1 MTAPPPDRTAAT
13 ATATAPSPRPHDEP
27 LAASKR
33 EALGPLE
40 ANAER
45 EEAIERKGAPAP
57 SAGAR
62 SPQEGLEPPPTE
74 AETPPSDEP
83 PSAVWDRRYA
93 AHPLSRQEAW
103 LTGWQHRLPGVRRA
117 LDIGCGDGW
126 ETAALLELGVDVTGI
141 DISAE
146 ALARCRRHSPR
157 ARHLLADVRAMPML
171 RDGEFDL
178 AVAQLSLHYFD
189 REDTRRALCEIAR
202 VLAPEGKL
210 IGCVNAEDDWHYG
223 APDDASSWALTPV
236 DGVAKQF
243 FTRAKLEE
251 VLTACFE
258 IEHLDKRTLSRYG
271 RPKSVWEFFCR
282 RKRDHGELDALPS
295 PALDA

>member
-13 ATATAPSPRPHDEP
+13 ATATAPSPRPHDDV
-27 LAASKR
+27 LGVSKR
-33 EALGPLE
+33 EAPGPLE

-62 SPQEGLEPPPTE
+62 SPQEALEPPPTE
-74 AETPPSDEP
+74 ADEPPSDEP

-146 ALARCRRHSPR
+146 
-157 ARHLLADVRAMPML
+157 
-171 RDGEFDL
+171 
-178 AVAQLSLHYFD
+178 
-189 REDTRRALCEIAR
+189 
-202 VLAPEGKL
+202 
-210 IGCVNAEDDWHYG
+210 
-223 APDDASSWALTPV
+223 TP
-236 DGVAKQF
+236 K
-243 FTRAKLEE
+243 
-251 VLTACFE
+251 VLTVDAVQASDVCITMGCGDTCPVFPGKRYLDWTLPDPAGRGVEAVRPIRDE
-258 IEHLDKRTLSRYG
+258 IKTRIEGLITELGLPEHG
-271 RPKSVWEFFCR
+271 
-282 RKRDHGELDALPS
+282 
-295 PALDA
+295 